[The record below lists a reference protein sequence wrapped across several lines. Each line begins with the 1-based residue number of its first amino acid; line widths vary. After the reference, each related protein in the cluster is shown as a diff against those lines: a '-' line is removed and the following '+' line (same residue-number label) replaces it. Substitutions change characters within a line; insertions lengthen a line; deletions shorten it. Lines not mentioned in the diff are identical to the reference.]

1 MNNEFDELIDE
12 DIRNEVSMMSPKQMK
27 NELAVIE
34 EELQQERDRETAI
47 EEDKAVDAIWKSAK
61 VGTVLSLTEQNTL
74 DGLIKAG
81 SDPDKATKWILT
93 LRDSGI
99 DSTDFNPKNAVEGHR
114 LYPDTHYREEAT
126 KQLKNDYVR
135 GIITNNPE
143 LPIELIQELSSATTK
158 SQAAMLFAKYGSDLK
173 EAVIDETNAYLL
185 EQSQSFDLPLKL
197 RAKIAGVFARN
208 ITEAKEKVSS
218 LIRNFKG

>member
-1 MNNEFDELIDE
+1 MEDYEELIDQ
-12 DIRNEVSMMSPKQMK
+12 DIRDEVANMSPRQIEG
-27 NELAVIE
+27 ELAVIKT
-34 EELQQERDRETAI
+34 ELQQEKDRATAI

-61 VGTVLSLTEQNTL
+61 VGTVLSLTEEDTL
-74 DGLIKAG
+74 DGLIKVGA
-81 SDPDKATKWILT
+81 DPDKATKWILT
-93 LRDSGI
+93 LRGSGI

-197 RAKIAGVFARN
+197 RAKIAGVSARN
-208 ITEAKEKVSS
+208 IEYAKQKVSS